1 MAMKILTPI
10 SLLFATVALAQPPV
24 APTNEPVGSPRGD
37 NFENYNIVQSFELG
51 YRFATTGGDFD
62 MYRSTVNYTDGIRLL
77 SSSLSIQ
84 SREGHGRWFDQIQI
98 NTQGLGNDP
107 YEFASVRVEKNGLY
121 RYDMIWRENDYF
133 NPALTIANGE
143 HFKNTTRTMQDH
155 DLTLFPQSNFRL
167 FMGFSRN
174 VDDGP
179 SLSTVQLFDLHGDEY
194 PIFANIHEQQTEYRL
209 GGEARFLGF
218 RLNVMH
224 GWEDFKQDN
233 PTQIFSPETG
243 NNVTDLNTLSSFQ
256 SSFPYHGTS
265 PYWRVGLFREGKR
278 LWAVNGRFSYV
289 SGQRG
294 FIDNELASGTNVLGA
309 LTTQQILSSGNA
321 RRPALAA
328 NLNVSLFP
336 TSFMTVSNQT
346 TVNDIRTVG
355 DSVYSQFTLGQPI
368 QPVIPYTY
376 LGIRTVANSTNI
388 ELRIRKWFAVHTG
401 YEYSDRRIAV
411 IDGQENFGAPAPAP
425 PDNTPITQSNHLN
438 AGTLGLRF
446 KPIKPLTILLDGEIG
461 RNNAP
466 YTPVSD
472 KNYQVFRARAEYK
485 QKSYRIAAYAKTD
498 YNSNSISLTS
508 YVSRSRNYGADFSW
522 TPNEWFA
529 IDAGYNKLHLDSLG
543 GINFFLIPQGA
554 FLPQDTFGTSYY
566 VSNIHTANLGA
577 RFAIGKRADLYVGY
591 SHVQDTGDGRA
602 TSTATAVTE
611 PLLALQAVQTF
622 PLKFLSPQAR
632 LSIRLN
638 RLMRWNVGYQYYG
651 YNEQFSN
658 LQDFH
663 AHTGYSSVS
672 WAF

>member
-1 MAMKILTPI
+1 MKILISI
-10 SLLFATVALAQPPV
+10 SLLSIAGALAQPPV

-37 NFENYNIVQSFELG
+37 NYNNYNITQSFELG

-62 MYRSTVNYTDGIRLL
+62 MYRSTVNYTDGLRLL

-84 SREGHGRWFDQIQI
+84 SREGHGRWFDQILI

-107 YEFASVRVEKNGLY
+107 YQFASVRVEKNHLY
-121 RYDMIWRENDYF
+121 RYDMIWRLNDYF

-179 SLSTVQLFDLHGDEY
+179 SLSTVQLFDFRGDEY
-194 PIFANIHEQQTEYRL
+194 PIFANIHEQQTEFRL
-209 GGEARFLGF
+209 GGEARFFGF

-233 PTQIFSPETG
+233 PTQIFTPTIG
-243 NNVTDLNTLSSFQ
+243 NNPTDLNTLSSFQ
-256 SSFPYHGTS
+256 SSFPVHGTS

-289 SGQRG
+289 SGERG
-294 FIDNELASGTNVLGA
+294 FIDNELASGTNVVGA
-309 LTTQQILSSGNA
+309 LTTQQILAFGNA

-336 TSFMTVSNQT
+336 TSFLTVTNQT
-346 TVNDIRTVG
+346 TFNNIRTVG
-355 DSVYSQFTLGQPI
+355 DSVYSQYILGQPI

-376 LGIRTVANSTNI
+376 LGIRTVANATNL
-388 ELRIRKWFAVHTG
+388 EFRVRKWFAVHTG
-401 YEYSDRRIAV
+401 YEYSDRRIGV
-411 IDGQENFGAPAPAP
+411 IDGQENLGQPAPTDGP
-425 PDNTPITQSNHLN
+425 LTQSNHLN

-446 KPIKPLTILLDGEIG
+446 KPLKPLTILLDAEVG

-472 KNYQVFRARAEYK
+472 KNYQVFNARAEYK
-485 QKSYRIAAYAKTD
+485 QRNYRLAGYAKTD

-508 YVSRSRNYGADFSW
+508 YESKSRNYGVDASW
-522 TPNEWFA
+522 TPNEWFS
-529 IDAGYNKLHLDSLG
+529 IDVGYNKLHLDSLG
-543 GINFFLIPQGA
+543 GLSFFLIPTSA
-554 FLPQDTFGTSYY
+554 ILPQSVFATSYY

-577 RFAIGKRADLYVGY
+577 RFAIKRWADVYFGY

-602 TSTATAVTE
+602 TATATSVTE

-622 PLKFLSPQAR
+622 PLKFLSPQAK

-651 YNEQFSN
+651 YNEQFST

-663 AHTGYSSVS
+663 AHTGYSSLS